1 MAGGFFALLDDV
13 ASILDDVAA
22 MTKVATKKT
31 AGVLGDDLALNAN
44 QLTGI
49 RASRE
54 LPIIWAV
61 SKGSLLNKAI
71 IVPIAFLLSAFL
83 PAVVPLILMI
93 GGAYLCYE
101 GVEKILHRL
110 LHHHEEATPTQADD
124 AQTPEQQEQDKIR
137 SAIRTDFILSIEII
151 VIALASF
158 VGKPLVTQILGL
170 SIVALVL
177 TAAVYGVVAIIVK
190 IDDLGLYWSKTA
202 NRILQ
207 TAGQTRPDCSKPCL
221 WLGRR
226 PCLSSAAT
234 SGSKTSR
241 HCTTSPNAGRI
252 TWAALLP
259 GARTPHYPSPSAA
272 WSALLRILS
281 LQASPNC
288 AIAEKSY
295 PYNALVASLQK
306 ACNQLSIMYYCP
318 P

>member
-110 LHHHEEATPTQADD
+110 LHHHEEAAPTQADD
-124 AQTPEQQEQDKIR
+124 A
-137 SAIRTDFILSIEII
+137 
-151 VIALASF
+151 
-158 VGKPLVTQILGL
+158 
-170 SIVALVL
+170 
-177 TAAVYGVVAIIVK
+177 
-190 IDDLGLYWSKTA
+190 
-202 NRILQ
+202 RI
-207 TAGQTRPDCSKPCL
+207 P
-221 WLGRR
+221 
-226 PCLSSAAT
+226 
-234 SGSKTSR
+234 
-241 HCTTSPNAGRI
+241 
-252 TWAALLP
+252 
-259 GARTPHYPSPSAA
+259 
-272 WSALLRILS
+272 
-281 LQASPNC
+281 
-288 AIAEKSY
+288 
-295 PYNALVASLQK
+295 
-306 ACNQLSIMYYCP
+306 
-318 P
+318 

>member
-49 RASRE
+49 QASRE

-71 IVPIAFLLSAFL
+71 IVPAAFLLSAFL
-83 PAVVPLILMI
+83 PAAVPLVLMI

-110 LHHHEEATPTQADD
+110 LHHGEEHAAETADNRD
-124 AQTPEQQEQDKIR
+124 PAQVEQEKIR
-137 SAIRTDFILSIEII
+137 AAIRTDFILSLEII

-207 TAGQTRPDCSKPCL
+207 TAGQTLL
-221 WLGRR
+221 WFAPRLLKA
-226 PCLSSAAT
+226 LSVVGTAAMFIVGGHLWVENIAPLHHLAERWT
-234 SGSKTSR
+234 YNIGGFAAW
-241 HCTTSPNAGRI
+241 CTE
-252 TWAALLP
+252 AALSIAVGSVVGL
-259 GARTPHYPSPSAA
+259 AA
-272 WSALLRILS
+272 YLAVTGIAKLRHR
-281 LQASPNC
+281 
-288 AIAEKSY
+288 
-295 PYNALVASLQK
+295 
-306 ACNQLSIMYYCP
+306 
-318 P
+318 

>member
-110 LHHHEEATPTQADD
+110 LHHHEEATPTQTDD

-158 VGKPLVTQILGL
+158 VGKPLLTQILGL
-170 SIVALVL
+170 IAVALIL
-177 TAAVYGVVAIIVK
+177 TAAVYGVVALIVK
-190 IDDLGLYWSKTA
+190 MDDLGLYWAARQNRLLQMAGRALLWFAPKLLKALSVAGTA
-202 NRILQ
+202 AMFIV
-207 TAGQTRPDCSKPCL
+207 GGHL
-221 WLGRR
+221 WVENIASLHHLAQHWTQGLGRF
-226 PCLSSAAT
+226 SAWWVDAAF
-234 SGSKTSR
+234 SVGVGSIV
-241 HCTTSPNAGRI
+241 GL
-252 TWAALLP
+252 ALYVAVVLVQK
-259 GARTPHYPSPSAA
+259 
-272 WSALLRILS
+272 LLKR
-281 LQASPNC
+281 QC
-288 AIAEKSY
+288 
-295 PYNALVASLQK
+295 
-306 ACNQLSIMYYCP
+306 
-318 P
+318 

>member
-1 MAGGFFALLDDV
+1 MAAGFFALLDDV
-13 ASILDDVAA
+13 ASLLDDVAA

-110 LHHHEEATPTQADD
+110 LHHHEEATPTQTDD

-177 TAAVYGVVAIIVK
+177 TAAVYGVVALIVK
-190 IDDLGLYWSKTA
+190 IDDLGLYCSRTA

-207 TAGQTRPDCSKPCL
+207 TAGQTLL
-221 WLGRR
+221 WFAPRLLKT
-226 PCLSSAAT
+226 LSVVGTAAMFIVGGHLWVENIAALHHLAQHWTAGMGGFAAWWVDAALSVGVGSVVGLALYAAT
-234 SGSKTSR
+234 
-241 HCTTSPNAGRI
+241 A
-252 TWAALLP
+252 
-259 GARTPHYPSPSAA
+259 
-272 WSALLRILS
+272 ILAKIR
-281 LQASPNC
+281 QP
-288 AIAEKSY
+288 
-295 PYNALVASLQK
+295 QG
-306 ACNQLSIMYYCP
+306 
-318 P
+318 

>member
-1 MAGGFFALLDDV
+1 
-13 ASILDDVAA
+13 

-110 LHHHEEATPTQADD
+110 LHHGEEHAAETADNRD
-124 AQTPEQQEQDKIR
+124 PAQVEQEKIR
-137 SAIRTDFILSIEII
+137 AAIRTDFILSLEII

-158 VGKPLVTQILGL
+158 VGKPLLTQILGL
-170 SIVALVL
+170 IAVALIL
-177 TAAVYGVVAIIVK
+177 TAAVYGVVALIVK
-190 IDDLGLYWSKTA
+190 MDDLGLYWA
-202 NRILQ
+202 ARQNRLLQ
-207 TAGQTRPDCSKPCL
+207 M
-221 WLGRR
+221 
-226 PCLSSAAT
+226 
-234 SGSKTSR
+234 
-241 HCTTSPNAGRI
+241 AGR
-252 TWAALLP
+252 ALLWFAP
-259 GARTPHYPSPSAA
+259 KLLKALSVAGTAA
-272 WSALLRILS
+272 MFIVGGHLWVENI
-281 LQASPNC
+281 
-288 AIAEKSY
+288 
-295 PYNALVASLQK
+295 ASLHHLAQHWTQGLGGFSAWWVDAAFSVGVGSIVGLALYVAVVLVQK
-306 ACNQLSIMYYCP
+306 LLKRQC
-318 P
+318 

>member
-13 ASILDDVAA
+13 AGILDDVAA
-22 MTKVATKKT
+22 MTKIATKKT

-44 QLTGI
+44 QLTGL

-83 PAVVPLILMI
+83 PAAVPLILMI

-110 LHHHEEATPTQADD
+110 LHHHDKAAPSQVDSTLTPG
-124 AQTPEQQEQDKIR
+124 QQEQEKIR

-158 VGKPLVTQILGL
+158 VGKPLITQILGL

-177 TAAVYGVVAIIVK
+177 TAAVYGVVALIVK
-190 IDDLGLYWSKTA
+190 IDDLGLYWRKTT

-207 TAGQTRPDCSKPCL
+207 ASGRVLLWFAPRLLKALSVAGTAAMFIVGGHL
-221 WLGRR
+221 WVENIHALHHLARHWTQGM
-226 PCLSSAAT
+226 
-234 SGSKTSR
+234 SGFTAW
-241 HCTTSPNAGRI
+241 CTD
-252 TWAALLP
+252 AALSVAV
-259 GARTPHYPSPSAA
+259 GSVVGFAA
-272 WSALLRILS
+272 YLAV
-281 LQASPNC
+281 AG
-288 AIAEKSY
+288 IAKLCRY
-295 PYNALVASLQK
+295 
-306 ACNQLSIMYYCP
+306 
-318 P
+318 

>member
-49 RASRE
+49 QASRE

-71 IVPIAFLLSAFL
+71 IVPAAFLLSAFL
-83 PAVVPLILMI
+83 PAAVPLVLMI

-110 LHHHEEATPTQADD
+110 LHHGEEHAAETADNRD
-124 AQTPEQQEQDKIR
+124 PAQIEQEKIR
-137 SAIRTDFILSIEII
+137 AAIRTDFILSLEII

-207 TAGQTRPDCSKPCL
+207 TAGQTLL
-221 WLGRR
+221 WFAPRLLKA
-226 PCLSSAAT
+226 LSVVGTAAMFIVGGHLWVENIAPLHHLAERWT
-234 SGSKTSR
+234 YNIGGFAAW
-241 HCTTSPNAGRI
+241 CTD
-252 TWAALLP
+252 AALSIAIGSVVGL
-259 GARTPHYPSPSAA
+259 AA
-272 WSALLRILS
+272 YLAVAGITKLRHR
-281 LQASPNC
+281 
-288 AIAEKSY
+288 
-295 PYNALVASLQK
+295 
-306 ACNQLSIMYYCP
+306 
-318 P
+318 

>member
-31 AGVLGDDLALNAN
+31 VGVLGDDLALNAN

-110 LHHHEEATPTQADD
+110 LHHHEEAAPTQTDD

-170 SIVALVL
+170 SIVALVF

-190 IDDLGLYWSKTA
+190 IDDLGLYWSRTA

-207 TAGQTRPDCSKPCL
+207 AAGQTLL
-221 WLGRR
+221 WFAPRLLKA
-226 PCLSSAAT
+226 LSVVGTAAMFIV
-234 SGSKTSR
+234 G
-241 HCTTSPNAGRI
+241 GY
-252 TWAALLP
+252 L
-259 GARTPHYPSPSAA
+259 
-272 WSALLRILS
+272 
-281 LQASPNC
+281 
-288 AIAEKSY
+288 
-295 PYNALVASLQK
+295 
-306 ACNQLSIMYYCP
+306 
-318 P
+318 

>member
-110 LHHHEEATPTQADD
+110 LHHHEEATPTQTDD

-177 TAAVYGVVAIIVK
+177 TAAVYGVVALIVK
-190 IDDLGLYWSKTA
+190 IDDLGLYCSRTA

-207 TAGQTRPDCSKPCL
+207 TAGQTLL
-221 WLGRR
+221 WFAPRLLKA
-226 PCLSSAAT
+226 LSVVGTAAMFIVGGHLWVENIAPLHHLAERWT
-234 SGSKTSR
+234 YNMGGFAAW
-241 HCTTSPNAGRI
+241 CTE
-252 TWAALLP
+252 AALSIAVGSVVGL
-259 GARTPHYPSPSAA
+259 AA
-272 WSALLRILS
+272 YLAVAGIAKLRHR
-281 LQASPNC
+281 
-288 AIAEKSY
+288 
-295 PYNALVASLQK
+295 
-306 ACNQLSIMYYCP
+306 
-318 P
+318 